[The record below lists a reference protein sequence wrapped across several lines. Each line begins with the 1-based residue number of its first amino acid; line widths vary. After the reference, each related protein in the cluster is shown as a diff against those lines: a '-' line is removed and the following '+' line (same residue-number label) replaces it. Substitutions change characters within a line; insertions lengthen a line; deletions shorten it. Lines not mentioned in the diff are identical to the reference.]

1 MTANHKLTAII
12 EGRVVKSVQQS
23 DSDLMIQ
30 FEDDSTLHIKLAE
43 ATSSVMVRDTKNA
56 MECAD

>member
-12 EGRVVKSVQQS
+12 QGRVVKSVQQS

-43 ATSSVMVRDTKNA
+43 ATSSVMVRDRNNA
-56 MECAD
+56 MEYAD